1 MSAGARVSWVTGG
14 EATVVSLGPKAIVV
28 RSTVPSPPGS
38 RLEGTLVGEP
48 PAVLKVKVHGC
59 KRQPEGDFEIEGRP
73 IDLTRQVREWIRRRE
88 VSPTTVASFERLR
101 G

>member
-1 MSAGARVSWVTGG
+1 MSARVTWTTGG

-38 RLEGTLVGEP
+38 RLEGTLPGEP
-48 PAVLKVKVHGC
+48 PAMLKVKVHGC

-73 IDLTRQVREWIRRRE
+73 IDMTRQVRERIE
-88 VSPTTVASFERLR
+88 AGTA
-101 G
+101 